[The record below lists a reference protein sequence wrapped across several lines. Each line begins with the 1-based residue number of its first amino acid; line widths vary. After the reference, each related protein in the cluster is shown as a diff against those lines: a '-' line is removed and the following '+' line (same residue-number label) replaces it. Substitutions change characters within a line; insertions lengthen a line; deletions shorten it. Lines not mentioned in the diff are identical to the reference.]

1 MINELVISVIGLI
14 ILLIY
19 IHKTTEEKEDGET

>member
-1 MINELVISVIGLI
+1 MEGLI

-19 IHKTTEEKEDGET
+19 INKHAILLKNFLGGSFLIVR